1 MLSARIESKHL
12 HSALWLVV
20 LHGEHDLAT
29 SPSLDATLDHI
40 QRTTGT
46 TVVIDLSPAEF
57 IDSTVL
63 RAIVKYDAA
72 GEEIVLVAPQGSFS
86 RRLLRMLGIDER
98 IPLHDSR
105 DDALRAV
112 AAARTR
118 PSRRDKSTEN
128 DSHP

>member
-1 MLSARIESKHL
+1 MLFSRVESQHL
-12 HSALWLVV
+12 HDDLWLVV
-20 LHGEHDLAT
+20 LHGKHELAT

-40 QRTTGT
+40 ERTSGT
-46 TVVIDLSPAEF
+46 TIVIDLSPAEF

-105 DDALRAV
+105 EDALRAV
-112 AAARTR
+112 TAARTR
-118 PSRRDKSTEN
+118 PSRRGRSEDRL
-128 DSHP
+128 